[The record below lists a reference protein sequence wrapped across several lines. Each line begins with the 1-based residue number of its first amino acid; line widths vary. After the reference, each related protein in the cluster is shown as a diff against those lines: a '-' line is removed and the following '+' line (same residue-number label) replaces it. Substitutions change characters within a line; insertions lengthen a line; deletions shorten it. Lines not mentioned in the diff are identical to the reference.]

1 MKKRNSR
8 NMEIQKKRTKC
19 TRFSSGVYY
28 DYYEQKKKKYL
39 KLLPPTPKLQA
50 WNEIQNVLFKNCM
63 AIMQNSLHRKLN
75 STAIVDDSFSPS
87 KTKKTQSLNNFGNNF
102 QANILGKF

>member
-28 DYYEQKKKKYL
+28 DYYEQKKKK
-39 KLLPPTPKLQA
+39 
-50 WNEIQNVLFKNCM
+50 I
-63 AIMQNSLHRKLN
+63 
-75 STAIVDDSFSPS
+75 
-87 KTKKTQSLNNFGNNF
+87 
-102 QANILGKF
+102 